1 VLAKI
6 LTLTQER
13 QTQMEATFT
22 TTRER
27 VLLVLLLYRIVITK
41 MELLEVL
48 GLVVEILVL
57 MLQTML
63 VTTLTR
69 FPLAVK
75 MLTLQESVSQWLVP

>member
-1 VLAKI
+1 
-6 LTLTQER
+6 
-13 QTQMEATFT
+13 MEATFT
-22 TTRER
+22 TTQEREP
-27 VLLVLLLYRIVITK
+27 LVLLLYRIATTK

-48 GLVVEILVL
+48 GLVVATLVL

-63 VTTLTR
+63 VTTLTL